1 MEMSLHRALIE
12 LKTLK
17 KRIAKDTINATYVMT
32 MVGRKE
38 AINGIPIKDVKAKIQ
53 GDYDSIIS
61 LISNYEKV
69 KYAVIR
75 ANAGVQDN
83 ADTVSVCGK
92 NYTIAELI
100 EAMNSIYGKDGFK
113 RILLKDMKD
122 SLVNAKRAISL
133 AQAREADEIDR
144 YLKTITGD
152 NNKLSAAES
161 QEQIKLW
168 HELHDVTMIDPLGIE
183 NKIQKLE
190 EEIEKFCV
198 EADSTLSEQNALKK
212 IDVDLTSL

>member
-1 MEMSLHRALIE
+1 MSLHRALIE

-17 KRIAKDTINATYVMT
+17 KRIGKEIVNATYVMT

-38 AINGIPIKDVKAKIQ
+38 TVNGMPVKEAKAKIQ
-53 GDYDSIIS
+53 SDYDSIVS
-61 LISNYEKV
+61 LISNYEKI

-75 ANAGVQDN
+75 ANAGVKGD

-92 NYTIAELI
+92 DYTVAELI
-100 EAMNSIYGKDGFK
+100 EAMNSVYGKTGFK
-113 RILLKDMKD
+113 TSLLNSMKER
-122 SLVNAKRAISL
+122 LVNVTRTITM

-168 HELHDVTMIDPLGIE
+168 HELHDVTMVDPLGIE
-183 NKIQKLE
+183 GKIQKLE
-190 EEIEKFCV
+190 EEINTFCV
-198 EADSTLSEQNALKK
+198 EADSTLSEQNALRK
-212 IDVDLTSL
+212 ISVDLTTL